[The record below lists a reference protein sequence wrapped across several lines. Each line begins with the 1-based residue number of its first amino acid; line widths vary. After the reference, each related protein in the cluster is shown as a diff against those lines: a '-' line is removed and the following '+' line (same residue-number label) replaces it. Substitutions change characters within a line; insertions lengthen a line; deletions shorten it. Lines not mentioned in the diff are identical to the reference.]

1 MKQIIQNLKNG
12 VTSLIDTPIPECSKN
27 NLLIKSE
34 VSLVSLGTEKMLKDF
49 GKSSYLSKA
58 KNQPDK
64 VRQVLSKLKTDGFFE
79 TFNAVNNK
87 LNQPINLGYSN
98 VGKVI
103 KIGSNVNGYKIGDR
117 VVSNGHHAEY
127 VSVNKNLVAKIP
139 KNVTDEEAS
148 FTVVGSIALHGLRLI
163 KPTFN
168 ETIVVIGLGL
178 IGQLTCQLLKAN
190 GCNVIAFD
198 YDQSKVNL
206 AKSNGVKAINIT
218 SKINTVQ
225 YVMDKT
231 NHIGSD
237 GIIITASNKSNQ
249 IIKNCAEMCRKRGR
263 IILVGVIGLNLN
275 RDDFYKKEI
284 TFQVSCSYGP
294 GRYDNNYE
302 VKSMDYPIAY
312 VRWTENRNFLSIL
325 NAISNKVIDVNKL
338 ITNKFELKDY
348 EKIYSN
354 INPKGNIANLITYNK
369 SKDNSHRSILNI
381 IDKSFDIKKPIFGII
396 GSGNFTNSVILP
408 KIKKNNFQVK
418 SIASSQGLNSTLMAK
433 KFSINYSTT
442 DYKKILNDNDI
453 SSLII
458 TTNHGSHA
466 KFVLEG
472 LKKNKFIFVEKPL
485 ATKNKD
491 LDKIIEFSNKSKGWV
506 TVGFNR
512 RFSPLSTLLK
522 NKLSDSYLN
531 INYTINSGYIPYDSW
546 VHDEKEGGRIVGEIC
561 HFIDFCSFIT
571 GSTVKTLC
579 ASFLGNDVMKNS
591 DNVSILVK
599 YTNGSIASINYFS
612 NGSKMYSKERIEVYQ
627 HDKTY
632 IIDNW
637 NKFIEFGVGL
647 FGSKTKKI
655 SQNKGHENQFIKL
668 IDHIENAKG
677 PTISLESLIN
687 TSRATLAISD
697 SLFNERWINVR

>member
-381 IDKSFDIKKPIFGII
+381 IDKSFDIKKPII
-396 GSGNFTNSVILP
+396 
-408 KIKKNNFQVK
+408 
-418 SIASSQGLNSTLMAK
+418 
-433 KFSINYSTT
+433 Y
-442 DYKKILNDNDI
+442 
-453 SSLII
+453 
-458 TTNHGSHA
+458 
-466 KFVLEG
+466 
-472 LKKNKFIFVEKPL
+472 EK
-485 ATKNKD
+485 
-491 LDKIIEFSNKSKGWV
+491 
-506 TVGFNR
+506 
-512 RFSPLSTLLK
+512 
-522 NKLSDSYLN
+522 
-531 INYTINSGYIPYDSW
+531 
-546 VHDEKEGGRIVGEIC
+546 
-561 HFIDFCSFIT
+561 
-571 GSTVKTLC
+571 
-579 ASFLGNDVMKNS
+579 
-591 DNVSILVK
+591 
-599 YTNGSIASINYFS
+599 
-612 NGSKMYSKERIEVYQ
+612 
-627 HDKTY
+627 
-632 IIDNW
+632 
-637 NKFIEFGVGL
+637 
-647 FGSKTKKI
+647 
-655 SQNKGHENQFIKL
+655 
-668 IDHIENAKG
+668 
-677 PTISLESLIN
+677 
-687 TSRATLAISD
+687 
-697 SLFNERWINVR
+697 